1 MEWTVSM
8 AKPFKVHLSVC
19 YRFQMVANMSGQLDI
34 ISLFHFFASELLSDA
49 HVTDILPFTFS
60 HSGFD
65 KQ

>member
-8 AKPFKVHLSVC
+8 AKPFKVNLSVC

-49 HVTDILPFTFS
+49 I
-60 HSGFD
+60 FD
-65 KQ
+65 KR